1 MNLNSSKGGYIKPVA
16 HLSIQHLDHLTSKTH
31 WPHLQLSR
39 KSHHCN
45 HQTMATYLITGASR
59 GIGLELTRQLAELP
73 TSQVSK
79 IFAVVRK
86 VDSKDVQQ
94 LVDSHPERV
103 IPISASVDDTAS
115 VKKAAETVKSRLNG
129 QGLDVL
135 VNNAG
140 VSDFSTDG
148 IKSMDIDRLSRTL
161 DVNVVGVH
169 RVTAAFMPLL
179 EQGTEKK
186 IINMYVLLGTK
197 REFV

>member
-1 MNLNSSKGGYIKPVA
+1 
-16 HLSIQHLDHLTSKTH
+16 
-31 WPHLQLSR
+31 
-39 KSHHCN
+39 
-45 HQTMATYLITGASR
+45 MATYLITGASR